1 MKLTDKQLEAAKLAR
16 QRWGAFF
23 LLGPSDLLP
32 SMFLIDVMNITRKR
46 AAKKAESKKVIIT
59 DEELDML
66 KKTFKDVP

>member
-1 MKLTDKQLEAAKLAR
+1 
-16 QRWGAFF
+16 
-23 LLGPSDLLP
+23 
-32 SMFLIDVMNITRKR
+32 MFLIDVMNITRKR